1 MTDPIGEVLET
12 NRRFLRALTRNEAD
26 LLYSLLADDLI
37 YIHASSAKDN
47 KDSLL
52 SALLSGALLFR
63 RLDLAEVE
71 SLDLGGWVRL
81 SGKCSQT
88 IFSNGRREEMA
99 VRFTAAYVHRQDRWQ
114 LNFWQSTRLPNK

>member
-12 NRRFLRALTRNEAD
+12 NRRFFRALMQNEAD
-26 LLYSLLADDLI
+26 LLYLLLADDLI

-63 RLDLAEVE
+63 TLDLAEVE
-71 SLDLGGWVRL
+71 ALDLGSWVRL

-88 IFSNGRREEMA
+88 TFGNGRREEMA
-99 VRFTAAYVHRQDRWQ
+99 VRFTAAYVRRQDRWQ